1 MIRTPDRTRSLASTS
16 QPFLLALALGLFS
29 GCSGGGGGG
38 PAVSTPACKP
48 PASLTVNFATNIQPI
63 FDRSCALSGC
73 HDASRASGLD
83 LSLGKSYG
91 SIVGKRALTRPDRL
105 LIKPK
110 APDDSYIIQKIENA
124 PGISGQLMP
133 QGCPGQPLAGA
144 VCPSAD
150 DREALRTWV
159 TECATK

>member
-1 MIRTPDRTRSLASTS
+1 MGSVVVAIVA
-16 QPFLLALALGLFS
+16 A
-29 GCSGGGGGG
+29 GCAGGGGGTQPG
-38 PAVSTPACKP
+38 AKPACTP
-48 PASLTVNFATNIQPI
+48 PTNPTVAFATTIQPI

-83 LSLGKSYG
+83 LSLGKSHDN
-91 SIVGKRALTRPDRL
+91 IVGKRALTRPDRF

-110 APDDSYIIQKIENA
+110 FPDESYIIQKIENA
-124 PGISGQLMP
+124 PGISGQIMP
-133 QGCPGQPLAGA
+133 QGCPGPPLAGS

-150 DREALRTWV
+150 EREALRIWV